1 MVHPWLHVLRI
12 YQRRNFHFTQIPEVG
27 IDGRILM
34 WDFIVL
40 GSQGATGFP
49 GAAGRTGPPGP
60 SVSKSL
66 QNTSSFTQA
75 KPSGF

>member
-1 MVHPWLHVLRI
+1 
-12 YQRRNFHFTQIPEVG
+12 
-27 IDGRILM
+27 M
-34 WDFIVL
+34 WNFIVL